1 MTVLMRYTSG
11 VISAGEQGYLNK
23 DNGTK
28 KKVFFFFVV
37 QSHLA
42 LLNMKYM

>member
-28 KKVFFFFVV
+28 KKVFFFLCCTISFGF
-37 QSHLA
+37 A
-42 LLNMKYM
+42 

>member
-11 VISAGEQGYLNK
+11 VISAREQGYLNK

-28 KKVFFFFVV
+28 KMFFFFVA
-37 QSHLA
+37 QSHSA